1 MSEQDTSWDEDPSAE
16 WIYNK
21 ETDMWI
27 SPRQQIAIEG
37 SIYRRMVT
45 VLAADTPTEDGTPP
59 SNESV
64 PSGGDQGER

>member
-1 MSEQDTSWDEDPSAE
+1 MSEQDTSFEEDPSIE

-37 SIYRRMVT
+37 SIYRRMVSAR
-45 VLAADTPTEDGTPP
+45 AADALTPGGGEQQPDR
-59 SNESV
+59 SDSA
-64 PSGGDQGER
+64 GDQREG